1 MVYIH
6 KLLDNLGILPTII
19 LMLQMVKL
27 IQDIYIARDLRLTQK
42 TVKANKDETI
52 VVTGFLHLLPK
63 NLRKKRIKKIF
74 ML

>member
-42 TVKANKDETI
+42 TVKANKEDLNYLCNNTYVI
-52 VVTGFLHLLPK
+52 ISK
-63 NLRKKRIKKIF
+63 NNDNDAT
-74 ML
+74 